1 LFVTIVFIFQ
11 SKVGPIAIVG
21 GTISI
26 YTAALSHSSSTL
38 TPVSVM
44 YIFLL
49 ALNYSIMPRLSK
61 KYVSPK
67 TNKESVALVEEVV
80 KMSMGIGGFILTE
93 CWPLSNSPTGV
104 VGSMNGVGVLK
115 HLVRNVEVATSN
127 WSIESSLLAAGLPS
141 ALYAIQGVLTYTSY
155 QNLDSVTF
163 NGLTQIKTLSAAL
176 CCYLLLGKVQSKV
189 QIIALGLLS
198 LSTLIFQGTW
208 DEFISS
214 KAKKHMNEK
223 NDEQTIDGKKKLLL
237 GIIPCLIATLLSGL
251 AGAFSQNSL
260 QTTIGSMD
268 RNAYFYSAEISF
280 FSAVCFLLSMA
291 TKKVFNSSTSKKTME
306 TRKKVGYFDHWT
318 WQTFVPIL
326 VKATGG
332 ILTALVHK
340 HSGSVMKGFSLVLGL
355 IFSALL
361 QTALD
366 GKDLSLSQIVGTALV
381 LLSSWLHFTNP
392 AV

>member
-1 LFVTIVFIFQ
+1 
-11 SKVGPIAIVG
+11 
-21 GTISI
+21 
-26 YTAALSHSSSTL
+26 
-38 TPVSVM
+38 
-44 YIFLL
+44 
-49 ALNYSIMPRLSK
+49 MPRLSK